1 MFASAAASLNLNRA
15 VPETHGVPDL
25 VMQIIDE
32 CCKCDGT
39 SASKS
44 LMAKLTEDVANAYD
58 KPTAV
63 VEEEA
68 HYYEE
73 RLVCPN
79 CENDDEDAF
88 DVSVDMRYPVCCEC
102 GMEIAGACVPK
113 HLTPF
118 ERPPPPSHAPVEE
131 KSRSFYKRV
140 GSLLDL
146 VHQRLMAVGFG
157 VVDSHGDHVA
167 EVVRRLQAAKPY
179 LGELHTS
186 SNVARAVA
194 IFAYHL
200 RPPRH
205 R

>member
-1 MFASAAASLNLNRA
+1 MFASAAASINLAAPETRG
-15 VPETHGVPDL
+15 VPEL

-39 SASKS
+39 SASKP
-44 LMAKLTEDVANAYD
+44 LMAKLTQDVAHAYD
-58 KPTAV
+58 RPIA
-63 VEEEA
+63 VEEA
-68 HYYEE
+68 PVVDYYAVNE

-79 CENDDEDAF
+79 CENDVEDAF
-88 DVSVDMRYPVCCEC
+88 DVSVDMCYPVCCEC
-102 GMEIAGACVPK
+102 GTEIAGACVPK
-113 HLTPF
+113 HLMPF
-118 ERPPPPSHAPVEE
+118 ERPPTSHAPVEE

-140 GSLLDL
+140 RSLLDL

-167 EVVRRLQAAKPY
+167 EVVRRLEADKPFF
-179 LGELHTS
+179 GEVHTS

-200 RPPRH
+200 RPRH
-205 R
+205 PW